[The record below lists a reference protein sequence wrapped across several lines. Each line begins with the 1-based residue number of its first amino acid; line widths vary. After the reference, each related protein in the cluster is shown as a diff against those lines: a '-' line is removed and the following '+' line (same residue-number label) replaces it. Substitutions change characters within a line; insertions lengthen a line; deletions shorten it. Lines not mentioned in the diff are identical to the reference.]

1 MGKGIKM
8 VEEAEKGRER
18 ERVEKWRPAMTSW
31 KGEGGMGR
39 KGEQEGKR
47 QEREVRVRE
56 RERWGMQPL
65 L

>member
-1 MGKGIKM
+1 MGRAVKR
-8 VEEAEKGRER
+8 VVEAEKGRER

-47 QEREVRVRE
+47 
-56 RERWGMQPL
+56 
-65 L
+65 